1 MEIPYFYIHV
11 ESYVWQKD
19 HYIHQFFARY
29 SCTYCCTGRH
39 DKSIFILPSIV
50 RHPTKNSTFL
60 RTHNSTGT
68 EQIKSFVWVSGEPIA
83 KGLPGGGGYFKISMP
98 LDLANGFTMVIFFF
112 FAKSFG
118 R

>member
-68 EQIKSFVWVSGEPIA
+68 EQIKSPYVSTYLFI
-83 KGLPGGGGYFKISMP
+83 YFISQK
-98 LDLANGFTMVIFFF
+98 T
-112 FAKSFG
+112 
-118 R
+118 